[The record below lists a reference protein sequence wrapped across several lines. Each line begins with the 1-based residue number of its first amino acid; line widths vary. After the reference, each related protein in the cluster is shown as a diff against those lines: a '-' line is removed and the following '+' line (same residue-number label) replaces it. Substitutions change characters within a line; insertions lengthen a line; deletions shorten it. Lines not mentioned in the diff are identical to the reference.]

1 MSISVSLQLNKFP
14 NLYLHLSLL
23 YISFFSVTGAVVMYD
38 EYGESMSVIA
48 TEAGRIMR
56 KLGGQAQQPLTK

>member
-1 MSISVSLQLNKFP
+1 MSISVFLQFNKFP

-38 EYGESMSVIA
+38 EYGEYMSVIA
-48 TEAGRIMR
+48 TEAGRIIR